1 MSSASVNP
9 TLSLSGASSIASEP
23 RSFSDS
29 RSQSAA
35 TQPREAS
42 AAGSGV
48 PMMREG
54 SFKLDSGKE
63 VGKGDGKKAADKSKH
78 SKAITISL
86 QRLNDAKLGKG
97 DLKMLLLC
105 DIKVSDQDISALAP
119 SVKASTGLRSLS
131 LFGSGL
137 TAAAAKMLANALASH
152 ESLTMLDLG
161 NNALGSKGVDDV
173 SNALIHN
180 ASLLSL
186 GMAQTDMQDQG
197 ATSVSHVL
205 RMNMSLTEVYL
216 NSNGI
221 TQVGAQELA
230 GALLFNDS
238 SRLSKVGVGTQ
249 CWELAV

>member
-1 MSSASVNP
+1 MLRSQSLSQD
-9 TLSLSGASSIASEP
+9 TLSLSGASSIAIEP
-23 RSFSDS
+23 RSSNDV
-29 RSQSAA
+29 RSQSA
-35 TQPREAS
+35 TQQREAS

-48 PMMREG
+48 PMVKQDPGR
-54 SFKLDSGKE
+54 E
-63 VGKGDGKKAADKSKH
+63 VGKGDGKKAADTSKH
-78 SKAITISL
+78 SKAIAISL
-86 QRLNDAKLGKG
+86 QRLTDAKLGKG